1 MKIIPQTFFLFF
13 SQSQTLN
20 GITYV
25 AQHKKFICGSL
36 EMSVLMMEASPP
48 LLSASD
54 GLVLDLLAASDSGR
68 ERERE
73 MEGG

>member
-1 MKIIPQTFFLFF
+1 
-13 SQSQTLN
+13 
-20 GITYV
+20 
-25 AQHKKFICGSL
+25 
-36 EMSVLMMEASPP
+36 MSVLMMEASPP

-73 MEGG
+73 RWREDERKKEGWRERWAEGS

>member
-1 MKIIPQTFFLFF
+1 
-13 SQSQTLN
+13 
-20 GITYV
+20 
-25 AQHKKFICGSL
+25 
-36 EMSVLMMEASPP
+36 MSVVMMEASPP